1 MWGEHRTF
9 KFKLVDINWGSTDI
23 REQLRLDCL
32 TAEGSPPSLAE
43 GVQDKELKLAVEIS
57 PPLLA
62 AENSPPSL
70 AVGWIMILA

>member
-32 TAEGSPPSLAE
+32 TAGSPASLAE
-43 GVQDKELKLAVEIS
+43 GVQDKELKLAVEMS

-70 AVGWIMILA
+70 AVGWIIILA

>member
-1 MWGEHRTF
+1 M
-9 KFKLVDINWGSTDI
+9 VDINWGSTDI

-32 TAEGSPPSLAE
+32 TAGSPPSLAE
-43 GVQDKELKLAVEIS
+43 GVQDKELKLAVEMS

-70 AVGWIMILA
+70 AVGWIIILA